1 MCQYH
6 STRPQSI
13 QLVLTMQK
21 KALYVIISG
30 EIPENRVKKSYMY
43 MLIFDVHVIFSSS

>member
-1 MCQYH
+1 MCQSH
-6 STRPQSI
+6 LTRPQHI
-13 QLVLTMQK
+13 KLVPTMQK

-30 EIPENRVKKSYMY
+30 ETPENWVKKSYMY